1 MDTMTTLQNKVQ
13 DLEQEIQFYQD
24 LVRELPI
31 SFHYEHPKL
40 GKKAVKC
47 KTIEISNIEPSNK
60 PTVLTM
66 DWKLEEEIQ
75 YVETFLQPILDMVP
89 HHIMFINRNGLIT
102 LMNTQ
107 VAQDYQINRND
118 YIGKHARE
126 LLKIK
131 DESIIVLETLKTG
144 EPIVNKEVF
153 DKNYGIMNT
162 HVIRSAEGEIQRVIG
177 IFHFLNVIKSAEKQA
192 LAGRIAAGIAHE
204 IRNPLTTVRGF
215 LQLLQPRMDEEISEL
230 FSSLLI
236 PEIDRANTIIK
247 DFLQIAKPSDSSLE
261 TIEISEFIKN
271 YLGNFLHSEAL
282 LHNFDLE
289 FVIDPLAEGK
299 LFVGDKEKLFSV
311 FLNLFQN
318 SKQAMTKG
326 KLSIQILASYANNC
340 LQIYFK
346 DNGPGIPKEIVT
358 HVFDPFFTTK
368 DEGTGL
374 GLSISRKIIEN
385 HGGSL
390 TISSIEDG
398 TQFMIELPT
407 VIKKS

>member
-1 MDTMTTLQNKVQ
+1 
-13 DLEQEIQFYQD
+13 
-24 LVRELPI
+24 
-31 SFHYEHPKL
+31 
-40 GKKAVKC
+40 
-47 KTIEISNIEPSNK
+47 
-60 PTVLTM
+60 
-66 DWKLEEEIQ
+66 
-75 YVETFLQPILDMVP
+75 
-89 HHIMFINRNGLIT
+89 MFINRNGLIT

-340 LQIYFK
+340 LQIFFM

-407 VIKKS
+407 VIKKRLTFVSFFVTSV